1 MLPGRLA
8 RRGAGRGL
16 LWHEDTDSLWDD
28 EHNTLRLADGQGVRS
43 EGNLRPHPSRGAQVL
58 GAYGEDFY
66 QGEAAL
72 TVNQYGK
79 GRAYYIASF
88 GEDALY
94 RDLYQKLA
102 GELSLKRA
110 LEDLPPEGVEACL
123 RENGEAQYLFLQT
136 FRPAAAGF
144 PAPGYAPLSRQ
155 PCAREPPWPPMTA
168 RCFAGKRVTARIFPG
183 KHKTE

>member
-1 MLPGRLA
+1 MLG
-8 RRGAGRGL
+8 
-16 LWHEDTDSLWDD
+16 T
-28 EHNTLRLADGQGVRS
+28 
-43 EGNLRPHPSRGAQVL
+43 
-58 GAYGEDFY
+58 YGEDFY

-110 LEDLPPEGVEACL
+110 LEELPPQGVEACL
-123 RENGEAQYLFLQT
+123 RENREAQYLFLQN
-136 FRPAAAGF
+136 FSGRQQQVSLPQ
-144 PAPGYAPLSRQ
+144 GYADFQGQ
-155 PCAREPPWPPMTA
+155 PVEQACLAPYDGQVFCRE
-168 RCFAGKRVTARIFPG
+168 KQ
-183 KHKTE
+183 